1 MVTHKTARV
10 DGLSVFY
17 REAGD
22 AGRSEAAPARR
33 VSRLV
38 PPVPEPDPRAGR
50 AVPRPVSP
58 DYPGFG
64 NTDMPDPTDVGL
76 HLRPPSRGRR
86 GPARDDRVHR
96 PDGHLHAGLRRAD
109 RQPDHQPPSGLAA
122 SGRSSR
128 TRTAYEEGLHRG
140 LGRHPP
146 RAVGGPDSP
155 ETEAPLMPFLQPET
169 VKAIYTTG
177 HRDPDEDQ
185 PRQLEHGRPFFLARP
200 NAHRRPARPL
210 LRLPHER
217 ALYPAWQAILRERQP
232 QYADPLGPGTT
243 SSSPRRVARPTCAT
257 CRRRADPAR
266 HGALR
271 GRGQPRGDRRGDRR
285 VLRHEGAS
293 GRPGVGGRPVGR
305 GVGLLLAPR
314 RARALR
320 GRSEC
325 RSSARTTT
333 EQGAEQAIS
342 SKPSDG
348 LEPSTPSLPCAV
360 GGQVGHRRERFPCK
374 SVSRLCVADARACP
388 RVLNLLY
395 PSRTRVVLSIL
406 KTDNACFDDQ

>member
-1 MVTHKTARV
+1 MVTHHTAEV

-22 AGRSEAAPARR
+22 PSNPKLLLLGGFPASSHQFRNLIPALADR
-33 VSRLV
+33 FHVL
-38 PPVPEPDPRAGR
+38 
-50 AVPRPVSP
+50 SP

-64 NTDMPDPTDVGL
+64 NTDMPDPSEWDYTFD
-76 HLRPPSRGRR
+76 HLAEVVEALLVEVDFT
-86 GPARDDRVHR
+86 GPMGIYMQDYGGPIGNRIIARH
-96 PDGHLHAGLRRAD
+96 PDWLEW
-109 RQPDHQPPSGLAA
+109 QVIQNSN
-122 SGRSSR
+122 S
-128 TRTAYEEGLHRG
+128 YEEGFTAAWDGIRNALWVDR
-140 LGRHPP
+140 
-146 RAVGGPDSP
+146 SP
-155 ETEAPLMPFLQPET
+155 ETEAPLEAFLQPET

-177 HRDPDEDQ
+177 HRDPAKISPDNWNMDA
-185 PRQLEHGRPFFLARP
+185 FFLARP
-200 NAHRRPARPL
+200 ECAPGTARPL

-217 ALYPAWQAILRERQP
+217 SALPRVAGEPAREP
-232 QYADPLGPGTT
+232 APYADPLGPGRHLLH
-243 SSSPRRVARPTCAT
+243 PRGRRGLPARPARRRVA
-257 CRRRADPAR
+257 PAR
-266 HGALR
+266 HGSLR
-271 GRGQPRGDRRGDRR
+271 GRGQPRRDHRSDRR

-333 EQGAEQAIS
+333 EQGAKQAIS
-342 SKPSDG
+342 RSPLTDSNRR
-348 LEPSTPSLPCAV
+348 PPPY
-360 GGQVGHRRERFPCK
+360 HRRKRFPCK
-374 SVSRLCVADARACP
+374 SVGQLCVADARACP